1 MGAVGTESQAQK
13 VALMSTFGEAG
24 IGKIRQL
31 IGPEIE
37 NRDRLL
43 SLRLL
48 CTVSMVQQGGIST
61 VGAYR
66 DGGGKTIRR
75 PDSSRGGRI
84 QDLAGGERHL
94 TRGGRG
100 LGGKRW
106 ENN

>member
-48 CTVSMVQQGGIST
+48 CTVSMVPQGGILT
-61 VGAYR
+61 VGAYP
-66 DGGGKTIRR
+66 DGGGKTIPSPNSPRR
-75 PDSSRGGRI
+75 GPI
-84 QDLAGGERHL
+84 QDLAG
-94 TRGGRG
+94 RGPPPARG
-100 LGGKRW
+100 WPVLRAKRFQ
-106 ENN
+106 